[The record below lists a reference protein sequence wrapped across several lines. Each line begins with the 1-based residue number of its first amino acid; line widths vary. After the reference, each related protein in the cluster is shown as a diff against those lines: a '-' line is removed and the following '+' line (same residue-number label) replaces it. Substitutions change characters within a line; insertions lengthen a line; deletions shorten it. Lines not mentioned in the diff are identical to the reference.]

1 MLKKTW
7 QLVVLLLLINSNSI
21 AQESVVHPIQ
31 QKLDSISKLNTV
43 PGILVASSIKGKH
56 QFFTV
61 GVADKKTN
69 LPFTA
74 QTQFEIGSI
83 SKTFTAFILESLLQE
98 NGIADT
104 SLITEFLPDSLT
116 KNKAIASI
124 QLLQLLNHT
133 SGLPRLPENIG
144 IPIDRLQPYANYDK
158 EQLYYYLSKTE
169 PQTFGRVAYSNL
181 GVGLAGVIAE
191 NISKKSYEQLLSQ
204 YINTPFQLKHTG
216 IQAAKRVPKA
226 IGYFGNEAAT
236 YWDMSVLVG
245 AGGIKSDASD
255 LLRYLDFM
263 ASNQSL
269 PVVQSVLRKTTQI
282 NKQIAISKAWHTIEK
297 DGATL
302 LYWHNG
308 GTYGFST
315 FAAFNPT
322 TKNGIAIVINAFN
335 KNDVADKLGID
346 IMTNL
351 LKD

>member
-1 MLKKTW
+1 MIKITW
-7 QLVVLLLLINSNSI
+7 RLLVLLLLIYSSSF
-21 AQESVVHPIQ
+21 AQERIVHPIQ
-31 QKLDSISKLNTV
+31 QKLDSIYKLNTV
-43 PGILVASSIKGKH
+43 PGMMVATSVKGKH
-56 QFFTV
+56 QFFTI
-61 GVADKKTN
+61 GVADKKTT

-74 QTQFEIGSI
+74 ETQFEIGSI
-83 SKTFTAFILESLLQE
+83 SKTFTAFILESILQE

-104 SLITEFLPDSLT
+104 SLITEFLPDSLK

-124 QLLQLLNHT
+124 QLKHLLNHT

-158 EQLYYYLSKTE
+158 EKLYYYLSKTE
-169 PQTFGRVAYSNL
+169 PNTFGRVAYSNL

-191 NISKKSYEQLLSQ
+191 NISNKNYGQLLSE
-204 YINTPFQLKHTG
+204 YINIPFKLTHTG
-216 IQAAKRVPKA
+216 IQPAKRMPKA
-226 IGYFGNEAAT
+226 TGYFDNETAT
-236 YWDMSVLVG
+236 YWDMSILVG
-245 AGGIKSDASD
+245 AGGIKSDATD
-255 LLRYLDFM
+255 LLKYLDFI

-269 PVVQSVLRKTTQI
+269 PVVQSVLQKTTQL

-297 DGATL
+297 DGTTL
-302 LYWHNG
+302 IYWHNG

-322 TKNGIAIVINAFN
+322 TQHAVVVVINAFN
-335 KNDVADKLGID
+335 KNSIADKLGME